1 MAIPATKGT
10 SEKIWSWDG
19 AMAGKKRLPK
29 RRRKAGE
36 TMSMREMPYSRP
48 ESFVAGIFSV
58 LLIDNHLLGVSSLM
72 LG

>member
-1 MAIPATKGT
+1 
-10 SEKIWSWDG
+10 
-19 AMAGKKRLPK
+19 
-29 RRRKAGE
+29 
-36 TMSMREMPYSRP
+36 MSMREMPYSRP